1 MEENKRDEE
10 QIRSKA
16 IVKFQS
22 VTVPASFSR
31 LELNT
36 DLNLP
41 PANWLS
47 NSSASSYG
55 IKNHPT
61 HSVSGFSSFKMAQ
74 LFMDCVGE
82 VDVISDSENI
92 KNLLKLPYT
101 QKGVISMLVHRVGN
115 TLLIDEFDLHKYLLR
130 KSDEDWKWLRS
141 FIFENIQKS
150 LSDKDRS
157 VLNKHNTREMI
168 QQKNLMSKFL
178 YYSIEDSSNEGQQES
193 QKVEQELQK
202 EQHKA
207 PLQLTGPILPEAEES
222 KLPEPESS
230 EHARNVLW
238 NFEDIRML
246 IGSDMQIF
254 GNSSRPCI
262 SLRLRDMKKPINI
275 LTGKTFAIRTLSI
288 KFQRIMIG
296 L

>member
-1 MEENKRDEE
+1 MEDNKRNEE
-10 QIRSKA
+10 QVRSKA

-47 NSSASSYG
+47 NASASSYG
-55 IKNHPT
+55 IKSSNT
-61 HSVSGFSSFKMAQ
+61 SVSGFSSFKMAQ

-168 QQKNLMSKFL
+168 QQNNLMSKFL
-178 YYSIEDSSNEGQQES
+178 YYSIEDSSNEGQ
-193 QKVEQELQK
+193 KVEQELQK
-202 EQHKA
+202 EQQKA
-207 PLQLTGPILPEAEES
+207 PLQLTGPNLPEAEEAS
-222 KLPEPESS
+222 LPEPESS

-275 LTGKTFAIRTLSI
+275 LTGA
-288 KFQRIMIG
+288 
-296 L
+296 